1 MSLRAGPARA
11 SVLVASNTLVV
22 QVEED
27 SMRCRRPSTRCILL
41 LLGAVL
47 LSGCAGSADPMGE
60 PLHTARL
67 EPEAVLSSVPPSS
80 TRDIDGDGFI
90 NPREAAGYFARR
102 FGELDQDGDARLSRE
117 EIALEI
123 DQLENPE
130 THFSSLDLDANLMI
144 SQAEYFK
151 ANSEQFHQRINP
163 TSGMMSSSD
172 FDTMIRFKDPLVTDQ
187 MGTDVGR

>member
-1 MSLRAGPARA
+1 
-11 SVLVASNTLVV
+11 
-22 QVEED
+22 
-27 SMRCRRPSTRCILL
+27 MRCRCRSTRSAL

-47 LSGCAGSADPMGE
+47 LGGCADSADPMGE
-60 PLHTARL
+60 PLDTVRL
-67 EPEAVLSSVPPSS
+67 EPDAMPSSVPSS
-80 TRDIDGDGFI
+80 TTRDIDGDGFI
-90 NPREAAGYFARR
+90 DPREAAGYFARR

-130 THFSSLDLDANLMI
+130 THFSSLDLDANLVI
-144 SQAEYFK
+144 SQDEYFR
-151 ANSEQFHQRINP
+151 ASSERFRQRINP

-187 MGTDVGR
+187 TGTEASR